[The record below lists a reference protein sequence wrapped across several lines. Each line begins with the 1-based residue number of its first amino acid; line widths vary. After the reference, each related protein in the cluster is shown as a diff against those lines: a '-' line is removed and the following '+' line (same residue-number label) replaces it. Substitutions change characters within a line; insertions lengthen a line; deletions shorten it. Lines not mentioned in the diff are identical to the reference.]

1 MKQNI
6 KFTLYIFIILVLLQ
20 FGQGAI
26 LKVIT
31 GLSQW
36 LIGSFGNI
44 MTYLKIFLI
53 LFWIL
58 GITYTFW
65 KKPFRQS
72 VAFRIA
78 ILLLIPAIMYGWS
91 LRMQM
96 LPMYN
101 LAKERG
107 EKVGKVYVN
116 DDRLGYKHL
125 PNSIGYRLLGFRDIV
140 VFHDENGNRIPQGY
154 KHNKKRPLVLYLG
167 CSVSYGDAVF
177 ADSTFAYHLSQKL
190 GGDYINAATSGYG
203 LSQMVLKAEE
213 LIPKLKP
220 DYVVTQYTTW
230 LAHRSMSP
238 YQNFLGG
245 TFPIPYFSNEGLELP
260 AFSPRGL
267 RIPLADFKHTPRNP
281 WDFSKFYA
289 RVAPTLI
296 YQDVMELTTKAKMLV
311 GITPRP
317 TNDALKAEQYGYGR
331 IADVCK
337 QNGSQMYIWTSGTGW
352 GYETKLPPSL
362 VYERNIPIIH
372 ADTALIKKYN
382 LKEGDTYGRLYGH
395 WYKPNGKDSV
405 MADGHPNPHAHEII
419 ADEMYRVI
427 TGRSTTPTD
436 STALANLKV
445 KKANK
450 DV

>member
-6 KFTLYIFIILVLLQ
+6 KFTVYVFLILVILQ

-44 MTYLKIFLI
+44 MTYLKLSLI

-58 GITYTFW
+58 GITYSYW

-78 ILLLIPAIMYGWS
+78 VILLIPTVLYAWS

-116 DDRLGYKHL
+116 DDLLGYKHL
-125 PNSIGYRLLGFRDIV
+125 PHSTGYRQLGFRDIIIY
-140 VFHDENGNRIPQGY
+140 HDENGNRIPQGY
-154 KHNKKRPLVLYLG
+154 KHTGRRPLVLYLG

-177 ADSTFAYHLSQKL
+177 ADSTFAYYLSQKL
-190 GGDYINAATSGYG
+190 GGDYVNAATSGYG

-230 LAHRSMSP
+230 LAHRSMNA
-238 YQNFLGG
+238 YQSFLGG
-245 TFPIPYFSNEGLELP
+245 TFPIPYFSEEGVQSP
-260 AFSPRGL
+260 VFSPKGL
-267 RIPLADFKHTPRNP
+267 RIPLADFKHTPRNG
-281 WDFSKFYA
+281 WDFTKFYA
-289 RVAPTLI
+289 RVAPVLI
-296 YQDVMELTTKAKMLV
+296 YQDVMSGVTGLKMMV
-311 GITPRP
+311 GITPKP
-317 TNDALKAEQYGYGR
+317 LKDAEKVEQYGYGR
-331 IADVCK
+331 IADLCDK
-337 QNGSQMYIWTSGTGW
+337 YGAKMYVWTTGTGW
-352 GYETKLPPSL
+352 SYETKLPPAL
-362 VYERNIPIIH
+362 VYDRKIPVIH
-372 ADTALIKKYN
+372 ADTALIKKFN
-382 LKEGDTYGRLYGH
+382 IQDGDRYGRLYGH

-405 MADGHPNPHAHEII
+405 MADGHPNPFAHQII
-419 ADEMYRVI
+419 ADEMYKII
-427 TGRSTTPTD
+427 TGSNSLPAD
-436 STALANLKV
+436 STALANLKIKTV
-445 KKANK
+445 KK